1 MADSNNKNI
10 SYNKQHKL
18 INNQGEEVCIPK
30 HWQFLPAG
38 DAGLTRKVTK
48 HNLYFRLVFQ
58 KGRRIQSKGI
68 WAPKE
73 IINRET
79 AAIQQLRNTE
89 QYQKQTQYNKQ
100 YREKKEKEYQQEFF
114 LSIIQFL
121 NFHVRYQ
128 NIERVLAKLICKH
141 AIPVGSN
148 TVARTKM
155 IPIEERASKAVIA
168 WMRHQTTAY
177 DNMHIAR
184 IKGERRMVRRE
195 LAKYSVSILNNYRK
209 GEDILPSC
217 PLKQFF
223 EKKIKEREFGNGNQE
238 LGD

>member
-1 MADSNNKNI
+1 MTDQKNKNI
-10 SYNKQHKL
+10 FYTKQGKL
-18 INNQGEEVCIPK
+18 INNQGTEVNIPK
-30 HWQFLPAG
+30 DWMFLPAG

-48 HNLYFRLVFQ
+48 YNMYFRLVYQ
-58 KGRRIQSKGI
+58 KGRRMQSKGI

-73 IINRET
+73 IIDRESK
-79 AAIQQLRNTE
+79 AIVQLRNTE
-89 QYQKQTQYNKQ
+89 QYQKQTLYNKQ

-114 LSIIQFL
+114 LSILQFL
-121 NFHVRYQ
+121 NFHERYR
-128 NIERVLAKLICKH
+128 NIEKVLARLICEH

-177 DNMHIAR
+177 DNMHIPR

-195 LAKYSVSILNNYRK
+195 LAKYSVTILNSYRK
-209 GEDILPSC
+209 GDDILPSC

-223 EKKIKEREFGNGNQE
+223 EKKIKEIS
-238 LGD
+238 